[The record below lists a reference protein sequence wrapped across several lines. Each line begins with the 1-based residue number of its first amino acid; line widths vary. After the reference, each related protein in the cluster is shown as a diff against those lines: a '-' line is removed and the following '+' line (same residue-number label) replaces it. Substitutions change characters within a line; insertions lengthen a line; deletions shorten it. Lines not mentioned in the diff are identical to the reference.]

1 MFPLAID
8 LTKRRIGLCLKQIA
22 LRRQAGDSHF
32 GNEAPDTMPL
42 EVKAAERG
50 VPLQTVALNDADV
63 IKAYER
69 RLVLVRPDG
78 HVAWRGNEVPQNPWG
93 LIDRV
98 CGG

>member
-1 MFPLAID
+1 
-8 LTKRRIGLCLKQIA
+8 

-32 GNEAPDTMPL
+32 GNEALDTKPL

-50 VPLQTVALNDADV
+50 MPLQTVAPNDADV

-78 HVAWRGNEVPQNPWG
+78 HVAWRGNEVPQNPRG

-98 CGG
+98 GGG